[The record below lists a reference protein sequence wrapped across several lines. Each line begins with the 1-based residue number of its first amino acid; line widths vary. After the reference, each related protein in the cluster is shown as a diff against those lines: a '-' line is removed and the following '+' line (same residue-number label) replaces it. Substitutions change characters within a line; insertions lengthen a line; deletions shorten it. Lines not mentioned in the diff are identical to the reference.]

1 MGIQRY
7 EVEWTADM
15 HLRVS
20 EPTPAEVRALAAAL
34 AVHYNEPVNRALM
47 TNSADHSADD
57 VVALYEEMWA
67 SGGRPFFLYR
77 DGLHVGDCDFR
88 GVEGDHAE
96 FAILVGPRG
105 AQAKGLGTRFT
116 LMAHALAFGP
126 LGLARV
132 YISVRPENA
141 GSLRMFEKVGYAV
154 DASAE
159 GRGYAE
165 AEDDVCLSMG
175 RSDFERI
182 HAGVLAKLTIR
193 SR

>member
-34 AVHYNEPVNRALM
+34 AVHYNEPVNG
-47 TNSADHSADD
+47 
-57 VVALYEEMWA
+57 V
-67 SGGRPFFLYR
+67 
-77 DGLHVGDCDFR
+77 HVGDCDFR

-182 HAGVLAKLTIR
+182 HAGVLVKLTIR